1 MNNPKRTP
9 PLHTPYKLP
18 LWSPFLPIQPRNH
31 PPSHSSL
38 PPLAINR
45 LGSEIVHF
53 VVIVLLLRWPWIGG
67 DSKSAAGEADRC
79 NSSLSLVQLM
89 ASTTFPPIRPGPLSI
104 TGEIWQGQKM
114 TNWPSCLIYTRRR
127 CEGFFDLLWYNRPG
141 NWNPSVCGP
150 LLEVEQPPG
159 LGLLPVWRPSVQ
171 KDGQIQLT
179 LCKVTSVLPKKQY
192 LAL

>member
-9 PLHTPYKLP
+9 PFHTPYKLP

-67 DSKSAAGEADRC
+67 DSKSAAGETDRC
-79 NSSLSLVQLM
+79 NSSLSSTVNGFHHIF
-89 ASTTFPPIRPGPLSI
+89 TTFSPRPSR
-104 TGEIWQGQKM
+104 
-114 TNWPSCLIYTRRR
+114 PSLYRRR
-127 CEGFFDLLWYNRPG
+127 NMTRTKNDELTFLPDLYQTALWGIFRFVVVQSTRKLEPVGLWAASGSGATAGIGITASLTAFCSKRRPD
-141 NWNPSVCGP
+141 SA
-150 LLEVEQPPG
+150 
-159 LGLLPVWRPSVQ
+159 
-171 KDGQIQLT
+171 DT
-179 LCKVTSVLPKKQY
+179 LQSNECSP
-192 LAL
+192 